1 MMRVFVQNLEFNGRH
16 GVYEEERRD
25 GRRFEVDLSAVLA
38 DDSASSAGD
47 TDQLGDT
54 LDYRRLAELI
64 LEFGHGPSCLLVE
77 RLADQILTALLE
89 RYPNVASG
97 SITIRKY
104 ATGVPGNP
112 QFVGVQLER
121 FR

>member
-1 MMRVFVQNLEFNGRH
+1 MRVFVQNLEFSGRH

-25 GRRFEVDLSAVLA
+25 GRRFEVDLSAVL
-38 DDSASSAGD
+38 DEDSASAAD

-77 RLADQILTALLE
+77 RLAEQILSALLE
-89 RYPNVASG
+89 RYPEVVSG

-112 QFVGVQLER
+112 QCVGVQLER
-121 FR
+121 SR